1 MKNSGF
7 NPLIIE
13 YYKRRFKFAVIIVAV
28 IFTLL
33 FLRLWYLQIL
43 KGQLYR
49 LRSEKNRIRLNETPS
64 IRGKIFDR
72 NGLLLVDNSPS
83 YDLYVVPEEIRY
95 PKETFNVLNRFVK
108 FDLKESLNRYKN
120 NNRLPFIPFLI
131 KKNISRVELVLVE
144 NHRFS
149 LAGIMIKVRPVR
161 RYRYGSLAS
170 HLLGY
175 LGKVTKSEL
184 NAEGLNLS
192 PDDMVGRAGIEAR
205 YNKLLMGVKGGEQ
218 IEVDAMGRRIKVLN
232 RVPPT
237 SGYDLVLTI
246 DTRLQRI
253 VEDCL
258 LGKKGA
264 IVAMN
269 PRDGEIL
276 AMASSP
282 NYDPNIFIQG
292 MDINEWKSLVS
303 KKGAFLQNRAISG
316 QYPPGSVFK
325 IVTAISALEEGMID
339 TDDEIFCSGKYR
351 VGDTVFR
358 CWKRY
363 GHGPI
368 SFYRAMAESCD
379 IYFYKLGQRL
389 GIEKIA
395 KWAKELG
402 LGRKT
407 GIPLPGEKP
416 GLVPTSK
423 WKLKTYGIPWQIGDT
438 LAVSIG
444 QGYLLVSPIQ
454 MAVMISS
461 IFNGGYIY
469 QPRLIKEIR
478 PYDKRFEKIFEQKRR
493 KIKVKAKTLC
503 VVKRSMI
510 HVVEDKNGT
519 GRRARVKGIRVAGK
533 TGTAQLISTKER
545 RSKDKDISNEIR
557 DHAWFVA
564 VAPADNP
571 KIALS
576 IIIEHGGHGGSTA
589 APIAAKII
597 SEYLRWEKRDV

>member
-149 LAGIMIKVRPVR
+149 LAGVMIKVRPVR

>member
-149 LAGIMIKVRPVR
+149 LAGVMIKVRPVR

-237 SGYDLVLTI
+237 SGYDVLLTI
-246 DTRLQRI
+246 DKRLQQI

-264 IVAMN
+264 IVAIN

-282 NYDPNIFIQG
+282 DYNPNIFIQG
-292 MDINEWKSLVS
+292 MDRNKWKSLVS

-461 IFNGGYIY
+461 IFNDGYIY

>member
-13 YYKRRFKFAVIIVAV
+13 YYNRRFKFAVIIIAV
-28 IFTLL
+28 IFSLL

-49 LRSEKNRIRLNETPS
+49 LRSEKNRIRLNEIPP

-72 NGLLLVDNSPS
+72 EGVLLVDNSPS
-83 YDLYVVPEEIRY
+83 YDLYVIPEEIRY
-95 PKETFNVLNRFVK
+95 PEEIFKVLNRFVS
-108 FDLKESLNRYKN
+108 FDLKETLNRYKN
-120 NNRLPFIPFLI
+120 NHSPSFIPFLI
-131 KKNISRVELVLVE
+131 KKGITRVELALIE
-144 NHRFS
+144 SHRFS
-149 LAGIMIKVRPVR
+149 LAGVMIKVRPVR

-192 PDDMVGRAGIEAR
+192 PDDMIGRAGIEAR
-205 YNKLLMGVKGGEQ
+205 YNKILMGIKGGEQ
-218 IEVDAMGRRIKVLN
+218 VEVDAMGRRIKVLN

-237 SGYDLVLTI
+237 SGYDVLLTI
-246 DTRLQRI
+246 DKRLQQI

-282 NYDPNIFIQG
+282 DYNPNIFIQG
-292 MDINEWKSLVS
+292 MDRNKWKSLVS

-325 IVTAISALEEGMID
+325 IVTAISALEEGIID
-339 TDDEIFCSGKYR
+339 TDEEIFCSGKYR

-363 GHGPI
+363 GHGHI
-368 SFYRAMAESCD
+368 SFYKAMAESCD

-395 KWAKELG
+395 RWAKELG
-402 LGRKT
+402 LGKKT
-407 GIPLPGEKP
+407 GIPLRGEKP

-423 WKLKTYGIPWQIGDT
+423 WKLKTFGIPWQIGDT

-444 QGYLLVSPIQ
+444 QGYLLVTPIQ

-478 PYDKRFEKIFEQKRR
+478 PYDKKFEKIFEQRRR
-493 KIKVKAKTLC
+493 KIKVKAKTLW
-503 VVKRSMI
+503 VVKRSLI
-510 HVVEDKNGT
+510 QAVEDKNGT
-519 GRRARVKGIRVAGK
+519 GRRAHVEGIRVAGK
-533 TGTAQLISTKER
+533 TGTAQLISTKDR
-545 RSKDKDISNEIR
+545 RSKDKDISNEVR

-576 IIIEHGGHGGSTA
+576 IIIEHGGHGGSAA

-597 SEYLRWEKRDV
+597 SGYLRREKGNV